1 MAWGLAL
8 RLLSQRPRHGTGA
21 WRPVHGS
28 ICVLFATLLWRR
40 SRLVRELFSIVFS
53 PVALCELASAQT
65 ASALAFHGHL
75 AQRCRWADNF
85 LSDSDGQLDDED

>member
-1 MAWGLAL
+1 MEASSWQHL
-8 RLLSQRPRHGTGA
+8 RVVCHPS
-21 WRPVHGS
+21 
-28 ICVLFATLLWRR
+28 WRR

-53 PVALCELASAQT
+53 PVALYELASAQT